1 MSSVGTDL
9 KINVSIDR
17 LDGYKMSDID
27 FTCDFYVYTNRR
39 VTMTKE
45 QMVKADDDNYVALVD
60 SSKLGTGT
68 IRCRVTAH
76 IPDADFDDGIRTEIE
91 EVNTGITIVR

>member
-1 MSSVGTDL
+1 MSSIGTEL
-9 KINVSIDR
+9 KINVHIER
-17 LDGYKMSDID
+17 LDGYRMSDID
-27 FTCDFYVYTNRR
+27 FYCDFYVYTNRR
-39 VTMTKE
+39 VTIVKE

>member
-1 MSSVGTDL
+1 MSSLGTEL
-9 KINVSIDR
+9 KINVHLDR
-17 LDGYKMSDID
+17 LDGYRMSDID

-39 VTMTKE
+39 VTVAKE
-45 QMVKADDDNYVALVD
+45 QMIKADDDDYVALVD

-68 IRCRVTAH
+68 IKCRVTTY
-76 IPDADFDDGIRTEIE
+76 IPDADFVDGIRTEIE

>member
-1 MSSVGTDL
+1 
-9 KINVSIDR
+9 
-17 LDGYKMSDID
+17 
-27 FTCDFYVYTNRR
+27 
-39 VTMTKE
+39 
-45 QMVKADDDNYVALVD
+45 MVKADDDNYVALVD